1 MTGHPEA
8 VGSVGSVGSGPG
20 RGASAHSGSTAHA
33 VLAGVV
39 CGLVGFT
46 SSFAVV
52 LTGLR
57 AVGASPEQAASGL
70 LVLCVTMGLG
80 CVLFSWRLRM
90 PITMAWSTPGAAL
103 LAAATAPAGG
113 FASAVG
119 AFVVCGLLIALCG
132 LVRPLERLVEAI
144 PTGLASAM
152 LAGVL
157 LTLCVAPFRA
167 VVASPVAIA
176 PVIVTWL
183 VLVALARRWAVV
195 GALVAAVVVMA
206 VQGVFTRLDL
216 STAVPAVVPV
226 TPALDATA
234 LVAIAL
240 PLFVVTMTSQNIP
253 GMAVL
258 ASFGYR
264 PGMRAPLLYTGGAT
278 AVGAV
283 GGAHAINLAAISAAL
298 AAGPE
303 AHPDKSRRWIA
314 GVACGVTYV
323 AFGPLAGLVTA
334 AARSAPEG
342 LMETIAGLA
351 LLGTFAASAASAL
364 TDAGSR
370 EAGSREAGAVTLV
383 VAASGVTVA
392 GVGAAFWGLVAG
404 LVVLGALRV
413 ERRRQHSR
421 S

>member
-1 MTGHPEA
+1 MKGHPKA
-8 VGSVGSVGSGPG
+8 VGSVGSVGPGSGPG
-20 RGASAHSGSTAHA
+20 RGASARDGSTAHA

-176 PVIVTWL
+176 PVIVTWV
-183 VLVALARRWAVV
+183 VLVALARRWAVI

-206 VQGVFTRLDL
+206 VQGVFGRLDL

-314 GVACGVTYV
+314 GVACGFTYI

-342 LMETIAGLA
+342 LIETIAGLA

-364 TDAGSR
+364 TD
-370 EAGSREAGAVTLV
+370 AGSREAGAVTLV

-421 S
+421 T